1 MEIKEGNIEKDS
13 ANVLSF
19 LEQPEGYHAYEEYV
33 ADVIKLFHLLEH
45 PVNQKQAFACMQYLD
60 KCVELSAPKIAFEKE
75 LKKYN
80 LSVVEKFCLLKLIYV
95 DLFRAHY
102 TRFTM
107 RDLFQFVINSKLC
120 PIEYAV
126 RVILQPSSTI
136 YKQGL
141 VLCNNGS
148 ISLRRDLIDL
158 FINGKCTNYHVN
170 RTDKLPRCSIL
181 SIYKGLNRF
190 IIGQEQAKQD
200 LASAVYEHF
209 LRCKIAQKEGRPM
222 EKNNMLLIGP
232 TGTGK
237 TYLCRILAQ
246 ILQIPFYIADASQ
259 MTDTGYVGPSV
270 DSVLINLR
278 KQIPNMGS
286 VFPPAIVYLDE
297 IDKLAFKDT
306 IKDVSG
312 RGVQEESL
320 KLLESTVY
328 TTSADKFREGQQYD
342 ISNIMFIA
350 GGSFAGIE
358 NIVLNRTHQ
367 HQIGFGTPK
376 GKVLVPN
383 NITPCDLE
391 TYGFM
396 PELIGRFSHI
406 SQLSS
411 LTEQNLMDILSKAKN
426 NPLEQYRRIFNE
438 AGIALHVPNTVLRTL
453 ATQALTNQ
461 TGARGLKTVL
471 STLLGKA
478 LFDCHLHKKK
488 EYTLSLLGTNV

>member
-1 MEIKEGNIEKDS
+1 MEIKEENIEKES
-13 ANVLSF
+13 GNALSF
-19 LEQPEGYHAYEEYV
+19 LEQPAGYHANEEYV
-33 ADVIKLFHLLEH
+33 ADVIKIFHLLERSE
-45 PVNQKQAFACMQYLD
+45 NQTQALACMQYLD
-60 KCVELSAPKIAFEKE
+60 KCVEQSAPKITFEKE

-95 DLFRAHY
+95 DLFGARY

-107 RDLFQFVINSKLC
+107 RELFQFVINTKLC
-120 PIEYAV
+120 PIEQAV
-126 RVILQPSSTI
+126 RMILQSSATI

-158 FINGKCTNYHVN
+158 FINGKGSNPRIN
-170 RTDKLPRCSIL
+170 RLDKLPRCSVL
-181 SIYKGLNRF
+181 SIYRGLNRF
-190 IIGQEQAKQD
+190 IIGQEQSKQD

-209 LRCKIAQKEGRPM
+209 LRCKIAQEEGRTM

-246 ILQIPFYIADASQ
+246 ILQIPFYMADASQ

-306 IKDVSG
+306 ANDVSG
-312 RGVQEESL
+312 RGVQEELL

-328 TTSADKFREGQQYD
+328 TTAADKFREVQQYD

-350 GGSFAGIE
+350 GGAFAGIE
-358 NIVLNRTHQ
+358 NIVLKRTHQ
-367 HQIGFGTPK
+367 HQIGFGTLR
-376 GKVLVPN
+376 GKENVSHKV
-383 NITPCDLE
+383 TPCDLE
-391 TYGFM
+391 AYGFM
-396 PELIGRFSHI
+396 PELVGRFSHI
-406 SQLSS
+406 SQLLP
-411 LTEQNLMDILSKAKN
+411 LTEQNLMDILSEAKN

-438 AGIALHVPNTVLRTL
+438 AGINLHVSRKVLAVL
-453 ATQALTNQ
+453 AQKALTNQ
-461 TGARGLKTVL
+461 TGPA
-471 STLLGKA
+471 
-478 LFDCHLHKKK
+478 D
-488 EYTLSLLGTNV
+488 

>member
-1 MEIKEGNIEKDS
+1 MEIKEENIEKES
-13 ANVLSF
+13 ATALSF
-19 LEQPEGYHAYEEYV
+19 LEQPAGYHANEGYV
-33 ADVIKLFHLLEH
+33 SDVIKIFHLLER
-45 PVNQKQAFACMQYLD
+45 PGNQTRTLACMQYLD
-60 KCVELSAPKIAFEKE
+60 KCVAMSDQEIIFEKE

-95 DLFRAHY
+95 DLFGARY

-107 RDLFQFVINSKLC
+107 RDLFQFVINTKLC
-120 PIEYAV
+120 PIEQAV
-126 RVILQPSSTI
+126 RMILQPSAPI

-148 ISLRRDLIDL
+148 INLRRSLIDL
-158 FINGKCTNYHVN
+158 FINGKCSNTRLN
-170 RTDKLPRCSIL
+170 RANNLPRCSIL
-181 SIYKGLNRF
+181 SIYRGLNRF
-190 IIGQEQAKQD
+190 IIGQNQAKQD

-209 LRCKIAQKEGRPM
+209 LRCKIAQKEGHTM
-222 EKNNMLLIGP
+222 EKNNILLIGP

-246 ILQIPFYIADASQ
+246 ILQIPFYMADASQ

-306 IKDVSG
+306 GNDVSG
-312 RGVQEESL
+312 RGVQEELL
-320 KLLESTVY
+320 KLLESSVY
-328 TTSADKFREGQQYD
+328 TTAADKFREVQQYD

-350 GGSFAGIE
+350 GGAFAGIE
-358 NIVLNRTHQ
+358 NIVLKRTHQ
-367 HQIGFGTPK
+367 HQIGFGTPR
-376 GKVLVPN
+376 GNELVSNKV
-383 NITPCDLE
+383 TPCDLE
-391 TYGFM
+391 AYGFM
-396 PELIGRFSHI
+396 TELIGRFSHI
-406 SQLSS
+406 SQLSP
-411 LTEQNLMDILSKAKN
+411 LTEQNLVDILSKAKN
-426 NPLEQYRRIFNE
+426 NPLEQYKRIFYE
-438 AGIALHVPNTVLRTL
+438 AGINLRVPRKALETL
-453 ATQALTNQ
+453 AQQALANQ

-478 LFDCHLHKKK
+478 LFDCHLHKKQ
-488 EYTLSLLGTNV
+488 EYTLSLLGTNI